1 MSGRAWA
8 WVLFTTG
15 VVVLGA
21 GAGFFVWLG
30 LSKGNQLAGVLSLFV
45 SVVGLGATTAGLVMA
60 RRNSLPAQAITR
72 STVGGNAEVFRGVR
86 GDITLTRSPASSVP
100 APTPSGATTT
110 TPADTPVAADQ
121 VITDSGIAGSTRV
134 VDDVTGNVKIDE

>member
-1 MSGRAWA
+1 MSGKAWA
-8 WVLFTTG
+8 WVLFTAG

-45 SVVGLGATTAGLVMA
+45 SMVGLGATIAGLVMA
-60 RRNSLPAQAITR
+60 RRNSLPAQAITG

-100 APTPSGATTT
+100 APPPSGATT
-110 TPADTPVAADQ
+110 PVGAPVAADQ
-121 VITDSGIAGSTRV
+121 VITDSGIAGSARV

>member
-1 MSGRAWA
+1 MSGKAWA
-8 WVLFTTG
+8 WVLFTAG

-30 LSKGNQLAGVLSLFV
+30 LSKGDQLASVLSLFV
-45 SVVGLGATTAGLVMA
+45 GVVGLGATVAGLVMA
-60 RRNSLPAQAITR
+60 RRNPLPAQAITR

-100 APTPSGATTT
+100 APLPSGATT
-110 TPADTPVAADQ
+110 PPGTPVAADQ
-121 VITDSGIAGSTRV
+121 VITESGIAGSTRV
-134 VDDVTGNVKIDE
+134 VDDVTGNIKIDE

>member
-1 MSGRAWA
+1 MFGKAWA
-8 WVLFTTG
+8 WVLFTAG

-21 GAGFFVWLG
+21 GAGLFVWLG
-30 LSKGNQLAGVLSLFV
+30 LAKGDQLASVLSLFV
-45 SVVGLGATTAGLVMA
+45 GVVGLGATIAGLVMA
-60 RRNSLPAQAITR
+60 RRNSRPAQAITR
-72 STVGGNAEVFRGVR
+72 SSVGGNAEVFRRVR

-100 APTPSGATTT
+100 APVPPGATTSAS
-110 TPADTPVAADQ
+110 TPLGADQ